1 MKPII
6 KWTVGGGAGL
16 LLFLGSLFVFYPEK
30 TAEAK
35 QSVEA
40 VGAVAVAVDKI
51 IAAMEDR
58 VGKTKVALEHYK
70 TAYKARRESLVQ
82 LKTLQAE
89 AKRKATEATLR
100 AAELRAGGKEAAAV
114 AKDAEKAMYDEQ
126 VAKLEDSVAKAEA
139 AYKEFDVFFKRKKME
154 LDTLSAKTEM
164 LKGELTALS
173 GGDAGFAMQRARE
186 LEEEV
191 KKTCS
196 RLEAELQ
203 VQQLDNEME

>member
-1 MKPII
+1 MTNTI

-16 LLFLGSLFVFYPEK
+16 LLLLGGLSVFYPEK

-35 QSVEA
+35 QSIEA
-40 VGAVAVAVDKI
+40 AGAVAVDKI
-51 IAAMEDR
+51 IASMEER
-58 VGKTKVALEHYK
+58 VGKTRVALEHYK
-70 TAYKARRESLVQ
+70 TAYKAKRESLVQ
-82 LKTLQAE
+82 LKTLHSE
-89 AKRKATEATLR
+89 AKRKAAEATAR
-100 AAELRAGGKEAAAV
+100 AAELRAGGKEAAAA
-114 AKDAEKAMYDEQ
+114 AKDAEKAMFEEQ
-126 VAKLEDSVAKAEA
+126 AAKLADSAAKAEA
-139 AYKEFDVFFKRKKME
+139 AYKEFDLFFKRKKVE

-173 GGDAGFAMQRARE
+173 GGDAGFAMKRARE

-196 RLEAELQ
+196 RLDAELQ

>member
-1 MKPII
+1 MTNII

-16 LLFLGSLFVFYPEK
+16 LLTLGSLAVFYPEK

-35 QSVEA
+35 QSIEA
-40 VGAVAVAVDKI
+40 TGAVAVDKI
-51 IAAMEDR
+51 IASMEER
-58 VGKTKVALEHYK
+58 VGKTRVALEHYK
-70 TAYKARRESLVQ
+70 TAYKAKRESLVQ
-82 LKTLQAE
+82 LKTLHSE
-89 AKRKATEATLR
+89 AKRKAAEAAIK
-100 AAELRAGGKEAAAV
+100 AAELRAGGKEASAV
-114 AKDAEKAMYDEQ
+114 AKDAEKAMFEEQ
-126 VAKLEDSVAKAEA
+126 AAKLADSSAEA
-139 AYKEFDVFFKRKKME
+139 SYKEFDLFFKRKKVE

-196 RLEAELQ
+196 RLDAELQ
-203 VQQLDNEME
+203 VQQLDNDME